1 MYTSGRTV
9 KSSKRRQPT
18 TVASATRE
26 ARKLVNRYLPIGG
39 VLIDSQM
46 IAHTVTLEPLVRTR
60 ISYPGMSLD
69 ETRALAEAIESL
81 PGYDSK
87 AWSAYHLSFTRT
99 V

>member
-39 VLIDSQM
+39 VMIDSTM
-46 IAHTVTLEPLVRTR
+46 TAHTETLEPLVRTT
-60 ISYPGMSLD
+60 ISYPGTSREM
-69 ETRALAEAIESL
+69 TCALADAVTQL
-81 PGYDSK
+81 PGYHSM
-87 AWSAYHLSFTRT
+87 AWSVYHLSFVRT